1 MKFEIS
7 NLKLLVVRSNTRTDL
22 CPAGRPKA
30 SLPAVGGFVFVA
42 LLCVFAACFAGE
54 SQSEKPS
61 DTKSNGNSKCYV
73 CHPGLK
79 TEEITTAHLDMDITC
94 DQCHGPS
101 IEHMHDEMLMTKPDL
116 LFGRSE
122 VNKLCSNPTCHR
134 PTEDRIVYG
143 RQDHKDPVVV
153 EAFFKEWK
161 GRTRSNG
168 RAIMPN
174 SVCTDCHG
182 KHNLDKAITKLSEQ
196 ESSAPWVAAF
206 NGSDLT
212 GWQPSGNASW
222 TIKNSRIVGTA
233 GADGKGGT
241 LWSRDTYDDYLL
253 AVTFRTTGPIHAGIW
268 LRATDSQPGPRI
280 EIFDPRCL
288 FAQANCGGDPNALT
302 GSVWMPKVGLV
313 LVNWQEQL
321 IDRESWNTISVKV
334 AGDKIRVWLNGE
346 EIGAVRTIA
355 SPKGK
360 IGLHIENHP
369 SSKDTQLCVREVL
382 IHRLTALQE
391 PTEKSAA
398 TEPNKPL

>member
-1 MKFEIS
+1 LKFQIS
-7 NLKLLVVRSNTRTDL
+7 NLKLSIVRSNTRTDL

-30 SLPAVGGFVFVA
+30 GLIKPAFGGLVFVA
-42 LLCVFAACFAGE
+42 FACVFAVCFASE
-54 SQSEKPS
+54 SQNEKPPEEKS
-61 DTKSNGNSKCYV
+61 DGNNKCYV

-94 DQCHGPS
+94 DDCHGPS
-101 IEHMHDEMLMTKPDL
+101 IEHMHDEMLMTEPDL

-122 VNKLCSNPTCHR
+122 VNKMCSNPTCHR

-143 RQDHKDPVVV
+143 RQDHKDAVAV
-153 EAFFKEWK
+153 EAFYKEWK
-161 GRTRSNG
+161 GRTRPNG
-168 RAIMPN
+168 RAVMPD

-196 ESSAPWVAAF
+196 ESPAEWVAAF
-206 NGSDLT
+206 NGQDLT
-212 GWQPSGNASW
+212 GWQPSGTASW

-253 AVTFRTTGPIHAGIW
+253 AVTFRTAGPIHAGIW

-288 FAQANCGGDPNALT
+288 FAQANCGGDPNAFT

-334 AGDKIRVWLNGE
+334 AGDKIQVWLNGE

-355 SPKGK
+355 SAKGK
-360 IGLHIENHP
+360 IGLYIESQP
-369 SSKDTQLCVREVL
+369 ASKDAEFCVREVL
-382 IHRLTALQE
+382 IQRLGEPQE
-391 PTEKSAA
+391 KTSTPSE
-398 TEPNKPL
+398 N